1 MRYQDLLE
9 AIERMSLEQRKQYVK
24 VKHYTQVES
33 HFVSGLTTLDCIG
46 GSEARGQVVLEF
58 VP

>member
-1 MRYQDLLE
+1 MTYQDLYE
-9 AIERMSLEQRKQYVK
+9 ALERMSPERRRQYVK
-24 VKHYTQVES
+24 VKHYAQAES